1 MSAKQF
7 EISRAVLKDKILGGW
22 CGKAYGCMMGEP
34 MEYRAQGEIYEGSL
48 DIDPRAP
55 TTWLHNEDDMY
66 VNMALLEV
74 MGEKGL
80 AATSDDYAKVFRES
94 SFMLWHANGQ
104 ARQNLREGIPARL
117 AGHPYYSPHADDIDF
132 QIECDFIGLVCPG
145 LPVAASQIA
154 DQVGHVMNY
163 GDEYYA
169 GVFLASLY
177 AASFVETDRVRII
190 EMAMQTIPHDCDY
203 AAMLRDLLTWY
214 AEAPDNW
221 RVTWQKIEDKWN
233 ADLCPWAKTDTGRFN
248 IQGHFNGL
256 YVMMGLLYGGGDYI
270 ESISICTRCG
280 QDTDSNV
287 GNCGGVM
294 GTIIGFQG
302 LPAEVK
308 AELAPYMDR
317 DYNHT
322 TLSNN
327 SACTL
332 CHQLALQNIEQHG
345 GRVDKDVAT
354 ISVQPFEFSGE
365 REVSFINMEIVDAY
379 RTLDDA
385 ITWHGNWDRDEVM
398 TKSKRGRE
406 VITSSSPGD
415 YAEVA
420 FRGTCVYMQCN
431 LTSAYGM
438 IDIHIDG
445 QFVRS
450 RDLYIESRWDNHN
463 KWGRSKVPE

>member
-233 ADLCPWAKTDTGRFN
+233 ADP
-248 IQGHFNGL
+248 
-256 YVMMGLLYGGGDYI
+256 
-270 ESISICTRCG
+270 
-280 QDTDSNV
+280 
-287 GNCGGVM
+287 
-294 GTIIGFQG
+294 
-302 LPAEVK
+302 
-308 AELAPYMDR
+308 
-317 DYNHT
+317 
-322 TLSNN
+322 LS
-327 SACTL
+327 L
-332 CHQLALQNIEQHG
+332 
-345 GRVDKDVAT
+345 
-354 ISVQPFEFSGE
+354 GE
-365 REVSFINMEIVDAY
+365 D
-379 RTLDDA
+379 
-385 ITWHGNWDRDEVM
+385 
-398 TKSKRGRE
+398 
-406 VITSSSPGD
+406 
-415 YAEVA
+415 
-420 FRGTCVYMQCN
+420 
-431 LTSAYGM
+431 
-438 IDIHIDG
+438 
-445 QFVRS
+445 
-450 RDLYIESRWDNHN
+450 
-463 KWGRSKVPE
+463 